1 MFKSYFTVAWRNL
14 WNHKLFSAINIGG
27 LALGIASAILLL
39 SYVSLQYS
47 YDDFH
52 ANKKDLY
59 RVNLTPLENDNP
71 LFQSAENYAA
81 LGPALKKDFPDVT
94 DFARLY
100 NMGYKNNCIFTYNDT
115 HFRETKFLFADASF
129 LTLFSFPFDQGN
141 AHTALSQPFT
151 AVISASTARKIFGD
165 QPALGRSIQF
175 TDDDRNSELCRI
187 TGVFK
192 DIPENSHIKFNILIS
207 YATLNQR
214 NKGTGA
220 SRYEN
225 DWTRKD
231 FYTYVRLRPGT
242 DPKTLET
249 KFPSFISKHIPGE
262 KASHKESRLSL
273 QPIQKIHLTS
283 GLIDEPEATG
293 NEKAVFFLII
303 IAIFIITIAW
313 VNYINLATAG
323 SLNRAKEIG
332 IRKVLGSQ
340 RSQLIKQFLTES
352 LGINSISLA
361 IAMILVYLSQ
371 PVVDRVFQVHL
382 SLSSLIANGYGMAF
396 IGFLIAGAFFSGL
409 YPAFVLSSF
418 KPASVLKGKLKSS
431 RSGITLRKSLVVF
444 QFSLSIFLIIG
455 TFIVYQ
461 QVHYMLHQDIGL
473 NVNQVLVLD
482 RPGRWDTA
490 RSQHNLYVARFKA
503 ALQRDPA
510 IETVG
515 MSDELPGKEI
525 RYPSNYTIKN
535 SSGENPIP
543 INTIGI
549 DPDYLQALGIK
560 TLAGRNFSLNY
571 QTDRN
576 GLLITESA
584 VSLLGFKSPADAVG
598 KSIFSDNT
606 PYTVIGVVN
615 DFHQMSLQK
624 KITPTV
630 FQYVTDPRE
639 FEFYLVKVKTAN
651 LHQTIDHIQSAWNS
665 SFKENPF
672 GFAFLDEYFNRQ
684 YKNELQFGVLFGA
697 FSIVAI
703 AIACIGLFA
712 LVAFMIGQR
721 TKEIGVRKVL
731 GASIQDL
738 IVLLTKDFVRLV
750 LLANLIAWPLGWW
763 LMNSWLKDFAYHIHI
778 SWYIFVSAGSTA
790 VLIALVT
797 VSVQAIK
804 AAFSNPVK
812 SLRTE

>member
-27 LALGIASAILLL
+27 LALGITSTVLLL

-59 RVNLTPLENDNP
+59 RVSLTPFENNQP
-71 LFQSAENYAA
+71 LFQSAENYSA
-81 LGPALKKDFPDVT
+81 LGPALKKDFPEIA

-100 NMGYKNNCIFTYNDT
+100 NMGYKNNCIFTYNNT
-115 HFRETKFLFADASF
+115 HFKETKFLYADASF
-129 LTLFSFPFDQGN
+129 LSLFSFPFEQGD
-141 AHTALSQPFT
+141 AQTGLSQPYT
-151 AVISASTARKIFGD
+151 AVISATTARKLFGD
-165 QPALGRSIQF
+165 QPALGKSIQM

-207 YATLNQR
+207 YSTLYHR
-214 NKGTGA
+214 GIT
-220 SRYEN
+220 RFEN
-225 DWTRKD
+225 DWRYKD
-231 FYTYVRLRPGT
+231 FYTYIQLRPGT
-242 DPKTLET
+242 DPKTLEP
-249 KFPSFISKHIPGE
+249 KFPSFISRHIPDE
-262 KASHKESRLSL
+262 KAAHKESRISL

-283 GLIDEPEATG
+283 SLIDEPEATG

-340 RSQLIKQFLTES
+340 RSQLIKQFLAES
-352 LGINSISLA
+352 IGINSISLA

-371 PVVDRVFQVHL
+371 PAVDRFFQVHL
-382 SLSSLIANGYGMAF
+382 SPSNLVANRYGIAF

-418 KPASVLKGKLKSS
+418 KPASVLKGKLKNSKN
-431 RSGITLRKSLVVF
+431 GIALRKSLVVF

-461 QVHYMLHQDIGL
+461 QVHYMLHQDLGL
-473 NVNQVLVLD
+473 NVNQVVVLD

-490 RSQHNLYVARFKA
+490 RHSHNLYVTRFKA

-571 QTDRN
+571 KTDRN

-598 KSIFSDNT
+598 KSIFSDNAS
-606 PYTVIGVVN
+606 YTVIGVVN
-615 DFHQMSLQK
+615 DFHQLSLQK

-639 FEFYLVKVKTAN
+639 FEYYLVKVKTAG
-651 LHQTIDHIQSAWNS
+651 LHQTIGHIQSAWNS

-672 GFAFLDEYFNRQ
+672 VFAFLDEYFNRQ

-703 AIACIGLFA
+703 TIACIGLFA

-738 IVLLTKDFVRLV
+738 IILLTKDFVRLV
-750 LLANLIAWPLGWW
+750 LLANCIAWPLGWW

-804 AAFSNPVK
+804 AAFSNPIK

>member
-27 LALGIASAILLL
+27 LALGITSAILLL

-52 ANKKDLY
+52 GDKKDLY
-59 RVNLTPLENDNP
+59 RVNLAPYENNTP
-71 LFQSAENYAA
+71 LFQSAENYSA
-81 LGPALKKDFPDVT
+81 LGPALKKDFPEVA

-115 HFRETKFLFADASF
+115 HFRETKFLYADASF
-129 LTLFSFPFDQGN
+129 LTLFSFPFEQGD
-141 AHTALSQPFT
+141 AHTALSQPNT
-151 AVISASTARKIFGD
+151 AVVSASTARKLFGD
-165 QPALGRSIQF
+165 QPALGKSIQM

-207 YATLNQR
+207 YATLNHR
-214 NKGTGA
+214 GMP
-220 SRYEN
+220 RYET
-225 DWTRKD
+225 DWAYKD

-249 KFPSFISKHIPGE
+249 KFPSFISRHIPGE
-262 KASHKESRLSL
+262 KAAHKESVLSL

-283 GLIDEPEATG
+283 GLIDEPEPTG

-340 RSQLIKQFLTES
+340 RSQLIKQFLIES
-352 LGINSISLA
+352 LGINSISLV
-361 IAMILVYLSQ
+361 IALILVYLSQ
-371 PVVDRVFQVHL
+371 PVVDRFFQVHL
-382 SLSSLIANGYGMAF
+382 SPLSLIANKYGLTF
-396 IGFLIAGAFFSGL
+396 IGFLVAGAFFSGL

-431 RSGITLRKSLVVF
+431 KNGIALRKSLVVF

-461 QVHYMLHQDIGL
+461 QVHYMLHQDLGL

-490 RSQHNLYVARFKA
+490 RHAHNLYVARFKA

-535 SSGENPIP
+535 VASENPIP

-549 DPDYLQALGIK
+549 DPDYLQALGIH
-560 TLAGRNFSLNY
+560 TLAGRNFSQNY
-571 QTDRN
+571 TTDQA
-576 GLLITESA
+576 GLIVTESA
-584 VSLLGFKSPADAVG
+584 AGLLGFRTPADAIG
-598 KSIFSDNT
+598 KKVFGDNT
-606 PYTVIGVVN
+606 SYTVIGVVN
-615 DFHQMSLQK
+615 DFHQLSLQK

-630 FQYVTDPRE
+630 FQYVNDPRE
-639 FEFYLVKVKTAN
+639 FEYYLVKVKTAN
-651 LHQTIDHIQSAWNS
+651 LHQTIDHIQNAWNS

-672 GFAFLDEYFNRQ
+672 SFAFLDEYFNRQ

-697 FSIVAI
+697 FSIIAI

-778 SWYIFVSAGSTA
+778 SWYIFVSAGLTA